1 MFDSLDEQMKKDEDR
16 ESSPKER
23 MMKYALYVAAAAAVF
38 GGLYYG
44 MHFLGA

>member
-16 ESSPKER
+16 ETSPRER
-23 MMKYALYVAAAAAVF
+23 MMKYALYVAAAIAVF

-44 MHFLGA
+44 MHFLG